1 MATNTSND
9 RLSYGLTLLIFGL
22 LFLLDKVGVLA
33 QIPYGDKFISV
44 GAFFLI
50 GGIVFIA
57 TQPKKALGWVFLAVG
72 IFLNADIFFGWIST
86 YSKFIIPIVL
96 IAAGIAMVLTAKK
109 GKK

>member
-1 MATNTSND
+1 MATSTSND

-50 GGIVFIA
+50 GGIVFIV
-57 TQPKKALGWVFLAVG
+57 TQPKKVLGWIFLIVG
-72 IFLNADIFFGWIST
+72 LFLNADLFFGWISA
-86 YSKFIIPIVL
+86 YSKFIIPIGL
-96 IAAGIAMVLTAKK
+96 IIIGLIMIFT
-109 GKK
+109 GKKSK